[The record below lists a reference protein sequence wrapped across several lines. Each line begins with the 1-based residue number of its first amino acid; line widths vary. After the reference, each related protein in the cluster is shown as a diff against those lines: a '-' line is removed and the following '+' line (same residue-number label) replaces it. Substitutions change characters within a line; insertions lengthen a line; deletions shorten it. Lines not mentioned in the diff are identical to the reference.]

1 MNLHNAEFIISAVA
15 DKQYPK
21 GDLPEVAM
29 VGRSNVGKSSL
40 INKILNRKNFARVS
54 SKPGKT
60 TTINFYS
67 IDKKLM
73 LVDLPGYGY
82 AKVSKKEKE
91 KWGGMIEF
99 YLQSRDNM
107 KAIFLLVDSRHE
119 PSEDDI
125 IMLKWIRAYSKD
137 FYVVATKSDKLKPSQ
152 KQQALNLIKEIMIVD
167 DEHFIPFSA
176 ETGEGK
182 DKILSLLEK
191 MAL

>member
-1 MNLHNAEFIISAVA
+1 MNLHNAEFIISAVS
-15 DKQYPK
+15 DKQYPN
-21 GDLPEVAM
+21 GVLPELAM

-99 YLQSRDNM
+99 YVKSRNSM

-137 FYVVATKSDKLKPSQ
+137 FYVVATKVDKLKPSQ
-152 KQQALNLIKEIMIVD
+152 KQQSLDIIKEIMIVD
-167 DEHFIPFSA
+167 DEHFIPFSS

-182 DKILSLLEK
+182 DRIIALLEK
-191 MAL
+191 IAL